1 MRTVTVRI
9 PDELHRK
16 LKVKM
21 AEEEMTIQSLIL
33 EFISEKLD
41 YNLKETK

>member
-21 AEEEMTIQSLIL
+21 AEKDRTIQSLIL
-33 EFISEKLD
+33 ELVSGAVEEESDIAK
-41 YNLKETK
+41 